1 MNDEDFFDACV
12 MFAMCG
18 LIMNRGIVEKI
29 PELSFAMAKEM
40 VKARNPREEG
50 IVAIKRKVRSK

>member
-1 MNDEDFFDACV
+1 MNDEDFFDACA
-12 MFAMCG
+12 MLAMCG

-50 IVAIKRKVRSK
+50 IVAIKRKVKSK